1 MKKLCR
7 LSAVLLA
14 VAIVVFF
21 ASCDLINPVNPNNP
35 PDPGPGTGPLEPS
48 IPDEPPVLHYFRIVV
63 DGNDISRDS
72 ETSIPV
78 GYPISVEIG
87 GFTFTNDVPKYAI
100 TLKSSGTVVDSIV
113 GTLDN
118 PIAKEQAPF
127 IQLISIHS
135 ISTAGSYTAE
145 VYFEDSKGNKSNT
158 LTTAFTVFD
167 GRYITVWPNPQ
178 VKQIDMSGREGEGIQ
193 TVALLATGNHCD
205 VYYDITVSQPPEWQ
219 LMRIVYLYDNDYE
232 RVTSFLGLYERG
244 GGPGG
249 DGGGDNN
256 PHIQTYIYDFNWAGG
271 YVEPYDDS
279 GEFIYINI
287 GAVIGST
294 FVHEL
299 CHLIFFRNYPAPPDW
314 DRWYTEFLSI
324 MSQVVFYDDVYIA
337 WTMANVELFGVWSNE
352 GGADSEVYYNTYKKL
367 AKFLVD
373 KYGNAIFYDLY
384 HEAAVNKEALENV
397 LGDRGQ
403 TISAMEIEFAAWC
416 NTQG

>member
-1 MKKLCR
+1 MKKLCIM
-7 LSAVLLA
+7 LA
-14 VAIVVFF
+14 VVLAFGFVFTG
-21 ASCDLINPVNPNNP
+21 CDIGFFEPSYEPPV
-35 PDPGPGTGPLEPS
+35 EPS
-48 IPDEPPVLHYFRIVV
+48 IPDAPPFIQYIYIEV
-63 DGNDISRDS
+63 DGVTIPG
-72 ETSIPV
+72 ETPLPA
-78 GYPISVEIG
+78 GYPINVSIG
-87 GFTFTNDVPKYAI
+87 GTAHTYDVPKYVI
-100 TLKSSGTVVDSIV
+100 TVKSGGTVVDSIV
-113 GTLDN
+113 GAFDN
-118 PIAKEQAPF
+118 PVTKQESF
-127 IQLISIHS
+127 YQLISINTNN
-135 ISTAGSYTAE
+135 TAGSFTVE
-145 VYFEDSKGNKSNT
+145 VYFEDSNGNKSNT

-167 GRYITVWPNPQ
+167 GGYITVWPNPQ
-178 VKQIDMSGREGEGIQ
+178 MKQIEVVEGIK